1 LFQFLIQFL
10 IVFKSFVAISLATDY
25 TFPQAEKLKNLLS
38 DPVALAAAAAAAS
51 ASAAPVETKEEKKK
65 LKKKKMKNLKK
76 KLMFKWEVFLEMM
89 MDIK

>member
-1 LFQFLIQFL
+1 LVILLLFQFLIQFL

-51 ASAAPVETKEEKKK
+51 ASAAPVETKEEKKR
-65 LKKKKMKNLKK
+65 N
-76 KLMFKWEVFLEMM
+76 
-89 MDIK
+89 